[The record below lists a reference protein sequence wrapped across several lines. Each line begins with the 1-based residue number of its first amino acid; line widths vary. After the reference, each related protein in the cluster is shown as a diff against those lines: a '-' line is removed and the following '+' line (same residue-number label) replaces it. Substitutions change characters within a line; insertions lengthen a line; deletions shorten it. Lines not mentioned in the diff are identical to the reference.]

1 MKVLNKVKTILWDF
15 DGVIMDSMPTR
26 SLGFVKVLEQY
37 PQDQIDALLRYH
49 NLNGGLSR
57 YVKFRYFFEYI
68 RNESITED
76 QVQELAN
83 QFSTV
88 MLSLLLDDTLLIQDS
103 VNFIQQ
109 HYKNYRMHI
118 VSGSDGNE
126 LNKICD
132 ALGLSPYFLS
142 IQGSPTPKN
151 ELVRAVLEANNYQK
165 DEVVL
170 IGDSIND
177 HQAAQVNQIRFIGYN
192 NALLKPGND
201 YITSFKAL

>member
-57 YVKFRYFFEYI
+57 YVKFRYFFEHI
-68 RNESITED
+68 RNESITEA

-88 MLSLLLDDTLLIQDS
+88 MLSLLLDKTLLIQDS
-103 VNFIQQ
+103 VDFIQ
-109 HYKNYRMHI
+109 HNYKNYRMHI

-132 ALGLSPYFLS
+132 ALGLSPNFLS

-151 ELVRAVLEANNYQK
+151 ELVRAVLEANSYQK